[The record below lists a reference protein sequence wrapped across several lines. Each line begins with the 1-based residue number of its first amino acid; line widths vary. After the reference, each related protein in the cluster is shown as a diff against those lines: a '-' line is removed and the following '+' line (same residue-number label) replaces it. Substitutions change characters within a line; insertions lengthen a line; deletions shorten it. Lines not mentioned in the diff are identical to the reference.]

1 MAQETGGKLHSS
13 VSSKLLLLTI
23 CFVMVV
29 EVFVYVPSVA
39 QFRRSFLE
47 QRMSAAEIAA
57 LSILEMPQKNISP
70 ELESLLLQR
79 AGVRAIMMD
88 INGRSQ
94 LLMTGESAVPDRV
107 DASYDLA
114 MRAPLALIGEVAA
127 TLMRGGEGVIRVAAP
142 LNDDPLAQSM
152 AIVLD
157 ERTLFT
163 QMMIYSRNVLLL
175 SIIISIFTAGLVFL
189 AIHWLLVRPM
199 RRITESM
206 IAFSDKPDDSDYILR
221 PSARR
226 DEVGVA
232 ERELAHMQEQLRQA
246 LNQRRRLADL
256 GSAVSKVNH
265 DLRNILATAQLSSDR
280 LLTVEDPKVRAL
292 SERLIS
298 AIDRAINLCERTLK
312 YGRADEP
319 PPDRQDFNLHD
330 LVDSLRTTLGAD
342 TPDSGIDFRND
353 VPPDFT
359 LYADPDQM
367 FRVLMNLGRNAL
379 NAMEGQAGGSM
390 TLTAER
396 NGNVATLRLRD
407 TGPGVPETA
416 QESLFIPFKG
426 STGPRGTGLGLA
438 IVAELVTA
446 NHGHIALESTGPEGT
461 VFRIDIT
468 ETRQTQG

>member
-1 MAQETGGKLHSS
+1 MTQDNGGKLRSS
-13 VSSKLLLLTI
+13 VSSRLLLLTI

-57 LSILEMPQKNISP
+57 LSILEMPQQNISQ

-88 INGRSQ
+88 IDGRSQ
-94 LLMTGESAVPDRV
+94 LLMSGESAVPARLDG
-107 DASYDLA
+107 SYDLT
-114 MRAPLALIGEVAA
+114 MRDPVALIGEVAV
-127 TLMRGGEGVIRVAAP
+127 TLMRGGDGVIRVAAP
-142 LNDDPLAQSM
+142 LADDPLAESM
-152 AIVLD
+152 AILLD
-157 ERTLFT
+157 ERELFSE
-163 QMMIYSRNVLLL
+163 MMIYSRNVLLL

-189 AIHWLLVRPM
+189 TIHWLLVRPM
-199 RRITESM
+199 RRITGSM
-206 IAFSDKPDDSDYILR
+206 IAFSKQPDDSDRILQ
-221 PSARR
+221 PSRRR
-226 DEVGVA
+226 DEIGVA

-265 DLRNILATAQLSSDR
+265 DLRNILATAQLSSDH
-280 LLTVEDPKVRAL
+280 LLTVQDPKVRAL

-319 PPDRQDFNLHD
+319 PPNRQDFNLRD
-330 LVDSLRTTLGAD
+330 LVDSLRTTLGVD
-342 TPDSGIDFRND
+342 TPDSGIDFRNE
-353 VPPDFT
+353 VPADFT
-359 LYADPDQM
+359 IYADPDQM

-379 NAMEGQAGGSM
+379 NAMEGQAAGSM

-396 NGNVATLRLRD
+396 SGNVATLRLRD
-407 TGPGVPETA
+407 TGPGVPEKA

-446 NHGHIALESTGPEGT
+446 NHGQVELESTGPEGT

-468 ETRQTQG
+468 ETRQKPA

>member
-1 MAQETGGKLHSS
+1 MATESGGKLRSS

-23 CFVMVV
+23 CFVMAV

-47 QRMSAAEIAA
+47 QRISAAEIAA
-57 LSILEMPQKNISP
+57 LSILEMPQQNISP

-88 INGRSQ
+88 IDGRSQ
-94 LLMTGESAVPDRV
+94 LLMSGELTTPDRL
-107 DASYDLA
+107 DASYDLT
-114 MRAPLALIGEVAA
+114 MRDPFALIGEVAA
-127 TLMRGGEGVIRVAAP
+127 TLLRGGEGVIRVVAP
-142 LNDDPLAQSM
+142 DSDDALAQSM
-152 AIVLD
+152 AIILD
-157 ERTLFT
+157 EQTLFAE
-163 QMMIYSRNVLLL
+163 MMTYSRNVLLL

-206 IAFSDKPDDSDYILR
+206 VAFSEKPDDSDRILK
-221 PSARR
+221 PSTRQ
-226 DEVGVA
+226 DEVGLA
-232 ERELAHMQEQLRQA
+232 ERELAHMQEELRHA

-265 DLRNILATAQLSSDR
+265 DLRNILATAQLSSDH

-319 PPDRQDFNLHD
+319 PPKRQDFNLHD
-330 LVDSLRTTLGAD
+330 LVDSLRTTLGVDA
-342 TPDSGIDFRND
+342 PDSGIDFRNE
-353 VPPDFT
+353 VAPDFT

-379 NAMEGQAGGSM
+379 NAMEGQASGG
-390 TLTAER
+390 TLALAAER
-396 NGNVATLRLRD
+396 NGNVATLRISD
-407 TGPGVPETA
+407 TGPGVPEKA
-416 QESLFIPFKG
+416 QDSLFVPFKG

-438 IVAELVTA
+438 IVAELVAA
-446 NHGHIALESTGPEGT
+446 NHGRVDLESTGPGGT

-468 ETRQTQG
+468 ETRQAG